1 MWKWLSDTWTSIGG
15 DVVSDAI
22 GTGYDTVSD
31 YAGEAYDYVTGYTGS
46 DQSPYNPD
54 YYGHGNN
61 STLKTAMD
69 FAGGFMAIAAPNDGR
84 PVQHAKANL
93 RNISGTSR
101 LRSPKFKAG
110 ASDLGFTPRVQDA
123 IKRVNASK
131 NPSIKMVTDQMRIYN
146 GSGRTIRLAGAGTV
160 SVGTKNKMPSFAPK
174 YYGK

>member
-22 GTGYDTVSD
+22 ATGYDTVSD
-31 YAGEAYDYVTGYTGS
+31 TFKNS
-46 DQSPYNPD
+46 DFDNFNYSSYES
-54 YYGHGNN
+54 N